1 MGQFMTDRPFF
12 RAGSCVITGRIF
24 VSFLLIVAMLL
35 SCSRYPVRSD
45 RSRGVYHRVK
55 SGETLSAIARAYH
68 VKLQDLAE
76 INNIGKPDQ
85 IEIDS
90 VIFIPDASQVL
101 DDVLTA
107 ARSKDAPGE
116 MPVADPA
123 VAETKEAIFP
133 AVSRKESPKKETET
147 VTATAKRPERA
158 SADATVKGRTTPSR
172 AADRDVVD
180 RGISGK
186 SEDDETVGR
195 TVKKKENGEKSEVI
209 QFDKER
215 FIWPV
220 KGKVISRFGIQ
231 PNRMNFNGIRIAAG
245 EEAAVQAAANGK
257 VICSAPLKYYGETI
271 IIKHEDNYA
280 TVYTHLGTRTIR
292 EDTRVKRGD
301 RIAFLGK
308 AGEKEEPYLYFE
320 IRHKNK
326 AMNPLF
332 FLP

>member
-1 MGQFMTDRPFF
+1 M
-12 RAGSCVITGRIF
+12 
-24 VSFLLIVAMLL
+24 
-35 SCSRYPVRSD
+35 
-45 RSRGVYHRVK
+45 
-55 SGETLSAIARAYH
+55 
-68 VKLQDLAE
+68 
-76 INNIGKPDQ
+76 
-85 IEIDS
+85 
-90 VIFIPDASQVL
+90 
-101 DDVLTA
+101 
-107 ARSKDAPGE
+107 
-116 MPVADPA
+116 
-123 VAETKEAIFP
+123 
-133 AVSRKESPKKETET
+133 
-147 VTATAKRPERA
+147 
-158 SADATVKGRTTPSR
+158 KGRTTSSR
-172 AADRDVVD
+172 AEDRDAVA
-180 RGISGK
+180 RGIPGK
-186 SEDDETVGR
+186 SEGNETVGQI
-195 TVKKKENGEKSEVI
+195 VKKKENGEKSEVI

-245 EEAAVQAAANGK
+245 EETAVQAAANGT
-257 VICSAPLKYYGETI
+257 VICSASLKYYGETI

-292 EDTRVKRGD
+292 EDTRVRRGD